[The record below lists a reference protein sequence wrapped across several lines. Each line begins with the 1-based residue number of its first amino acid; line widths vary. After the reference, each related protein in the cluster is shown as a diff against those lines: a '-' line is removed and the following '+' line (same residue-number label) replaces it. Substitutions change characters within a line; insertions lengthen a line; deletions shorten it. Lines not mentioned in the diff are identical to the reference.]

1 MRENRI
7 SVFRKHTLG
16 ILVALGMVL
25 FGSVFILF
33 TNIGKNK
40 ATVAAE
46 ETLQFIKEQSS
57 RSEAFAEFYQGLHLE
72 MNGIIMICKNG
83 LVTGSN
89 FEEYQGKTQAEAPLI
104 QNITEETEPDTL
116 FSFRYYGSAYF
127 GVFESYGEN
136 DLYVFYPVASV
147 FFLRTLALAY
157 VMILYILLCSVFLWL
172 RQREEKEQ
180 EEREMACQEAVLLS
194 ATKEEKANAA
204 KSDFLRKL
212 SYDIRTPING
222 IRELVELGNRYDH
235 DLEKQRECRKKIW
248 ETSDVLLDLISDMV
262 DMDKLESGA
271 VDLELR
277 SFDMRELYEDVCQ
290 WAKELAADRGIR
302 YHSRQLSG
310 KNWKLYGSPSH
321 LKQIL
326 KNVVG
331 NAIKDN
337 RGGDCVELSCEE
349 RQSAGGTAWF
359 EFVCT
364 DTRSSYRRGE
374 PGLAVAK
381 GLIQMMGGE
390 IHFSDEETGE
400 AFCRIRLPS
409 LIDEEQAQEKD
420 AKVQEAVK
428 RPVSIRG
435 KKILLVEDNEL
446 NMEIAEFLLR
456 KEGAQVI
463 RAWNGKEALECFEAS
478 APGDISVILMDL
490 VMPVMD
496 GFQSAKA
503 IRSLEREDASKVAII
518 ALTASDYE
526 EDAQKCRQAGM
537 DEHLPKPLEMR
548 SSRKFQFSVEVHFS
562 HNGSSATCFTVYSC
576 LIRYYCQV
584 YPLIDCSKP
593 ECRFHQVIKAHSIG
607 HTHIITAIIIAV
619 HTPTFPFM
627 IISFIICKGGNQI
640 EESFHVFQFH
650 PELNSK
656 CLFASLTESGILRMN
671 TKINVTAILS
681 VNLQFCRN

>member
-290 WAKELAADRGIR
+290 WA
-302 YHSRQLSG
+302 
-310 KNWKLYGSPSH
+310 LY
-321 LKQIL
+321 
-326 KNVVG
+326 
-331 NAIKDN
+331 
-337 RGGDCVELSCEE
+337 
-349 RQSAGGTAWF
+349 
-359 EFVCT
+359 
-364 DTRSSYRRGE
+364 
-374 PGLAVAK
+374 
-381 GLIQMMGGE
+381 
-390 IHFSDEETGE
+390 
-400 AFCRIRLPS
+400 
-409 LIDEEQAQEKD
+409 
-420 AKVQEAVK
+420 
-428 RPVSIRG
+428 
-435 KKILLVEDNEL
+435 
-446 NMEIAEFLLR
+446 
-456 KEGAQVI
+456 
-463 RAWNGKEALECFEAS
+463 
-478 APGDISVILMDL
+478 
-490 VMPVMD
+490 
-496 GFQSAKA
+496 
-503 IRSLEREDASKVAII
+503 
-518 ALTASDYE
+518 
-526 EDAQKCRQAGM
+526 
-537 DEHLPKPLEMR
+537 
-548 SSRKFQFSVEVHFS
+548 
-562 HNGSSATCFTVYSC
+562 
-576 LIRYYCQV
+576 
-584 YPLIDCSKP
+584 
-593 ECRFHQVIKAHSIG
+593 
-607 HTHIITAIIIAV
+607 
-619 HTPTFPFM
+619 
-627 IISFIICKGGNQI
+627 
-640 EESFHVFQFH
+640 
-650 PELNSK
+650 
-656 CLFASLTESGILRMN
+656 
-671 TKINVTAILS
+671 
-681 VNLQFCRN
+681 